1 MADIGLGAMESRFAD
16 IIWAREPV
24 SSAELV
30 KLAEGEFGWKKS
42 TAFNLIRKLGERGF
56 LRNDHATVTALVK
69 REQVRQY
76 ESAAVVERGFGGSLP
91 AFVAAFLKGNKLSPE
106 EAEELRRMIDE
117 SGARHD

>member
-42 TAFNLIRKLGERGF
+42 TTYTVLKRLRERGLF
-56 LRNDHATVTALVK
+56 CNENGTVTSLVS
-69 REQVRQY
+69 REDFYAQRS
-76 ESAAVVERGFGGSLP
+76 EHFVEETFSGSLP
-91 AFVAAFLKGNKLSPE
+91 AFLAAFTSRKKLSQKE
-106 EAEELRRMIDE
+106 IAELQAIIDGMKE
-117 SGARHD
+117 

>member
-1 MADIGLGAMESRFAD
+1 MEEYKLFDAEYRLMDLVWSL
-16 IIWAREPV
+16 EPV
-24 SSAELV
+24 NSTA
-30 KLAEGEFGWKKS
+30 LARRCEEAFGWKKS

-91 AFVAAFLKGNKLSPE
+91 AFVKGNKLSPE
-106 EAEELRRMIDE
+106 EAEELRLMIDE